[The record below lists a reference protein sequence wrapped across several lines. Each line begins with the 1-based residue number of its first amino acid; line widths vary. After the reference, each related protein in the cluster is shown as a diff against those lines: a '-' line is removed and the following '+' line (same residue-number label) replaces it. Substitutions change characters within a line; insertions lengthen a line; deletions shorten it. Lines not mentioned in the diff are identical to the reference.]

1 MNMAAAP
8 NRRIG
13 NVRGGAALAAV
24 FALAASAACHHRSS
38 SSMAACEPASNQVAS
53 EMSLDLLNGSFQVA
67 FVATDGPRT
76 GQSVGG
82 LLTLHPQDAGLV
94 SVASADP
101 NTSVSQPTIGR
112 LDLALDSI
120 GATRMG
126 DTMADS
132 NTMPGVGLYVTR
144 LPGGA
149 VTGVVGRVGS
159 GANARGSTPFD
170 AGYFTLFIQRVNGEG
185 IWGTWR
191 SSPGPGGLVIPE
203 ARGHFC
209 AMRTAQR

>member
-1 MNMAAAP
+1 MNHFRAAA
-8 NRRIG
+8 
-13 NVRGGAALAAV
+13 A
-24 FALAASAACHHRSS
+24 AASVVAAFACHHRPS
-38 SSMAACEPASNQVAS
+38 SSMAACEPVSNQAAS
-53 EMSLDLLNGSFQVA
+53 EMNLDQLRVE
-67 FVATDGPRT
+67 FVATEGPRT
-76 GQSVGG
+76 GTSAGG
-82 LLTLHPQDAGLV
+82 QLTLHPQDAGLV

-112 LDLALDSI
+112 LDLSLDSI

-159 GANARGSTPFD
+159 GANLRGSTPFD
-170 AGYFTLFIQRVNGEG
+170 AGYFTLFIQRVSADG
-185 IWGTWR
+185 IWGIWR
-191 SSPGPGGLVIPE
+191 SSPGTGGLVTPE
-203 ARGHFC
+203 ARGYFC
-209 AMRTAQR
+209 AVR